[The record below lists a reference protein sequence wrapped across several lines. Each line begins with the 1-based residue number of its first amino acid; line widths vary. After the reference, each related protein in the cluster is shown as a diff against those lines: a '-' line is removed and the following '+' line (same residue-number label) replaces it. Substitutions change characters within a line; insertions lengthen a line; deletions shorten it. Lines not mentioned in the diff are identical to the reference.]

1 MGYSFTYA
9 LTTRLFQLGLD
20 SKSLEVRTVIP
31 NDLRVHAEK
40 VSISVYGDLTYL
52 SLNHKTG
59 KKGRPAKYGETLM
72 SRTFT
77 SNTSIKLRTIKE

>member
-9 LTTRLFQLGLD
+9 LTTRLFLLGLD

-59 KKGRPAKYGETLM
+59 KNTCYNSQPFHTLVL
-72 SRTFT
+72 SKVAQIFE
-77 SNTSIKLRTIKE
+77 L